1 MIRDSR
7 FLISRNLY
15 AVDLTSLAG
24 TLDTTSAAP
33 VYRGTLNAV
42 WFRRHKGRLHACIG
56 QLWDFQQ
63 GQPAD
68 AEEFLA
74 RLTDGRSGG
83 RCHARWN
90 GVGYWADDEHQNQR
104 DAHLAILQ
112 PMLASYPDT
121 PAGYDGWW
129 RF

>member
-1 MIRDSR
+1 MIRETGFR
-7 FLISRNLY
+7 ISRSPY
-15 AVDLTSLAG
+15 AVNLATLNG
-24 TLDTTSAAP
+24 TLDVTGLTP
-33 VYRGTLNAV
+33 VYKGTIDAV
-42 WFRRHKGRLHACIG
+42 WFRRRKGRTVACIG
-56 QLWDFQQ
+56 QLWDFQT
-63 GQPAD
+63 GQPAS

-90 GVGYWADDEHQNQR
+90 GTGYWGDDEHYQQR

-112 PMLASYPDT
+112 PMLANYPHI